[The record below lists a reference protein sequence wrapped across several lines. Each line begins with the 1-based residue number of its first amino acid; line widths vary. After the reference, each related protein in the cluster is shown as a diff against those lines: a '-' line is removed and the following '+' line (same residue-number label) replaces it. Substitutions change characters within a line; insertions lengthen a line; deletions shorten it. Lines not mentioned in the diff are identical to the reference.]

1 MNRATLLLLGAALVA
16 IVWAGTVRNAASD
29 KPLGLFTSLPILWN
43 EGADLS
49 AELDGSVAPHWA
61 RQVLPRLGRLVPLD
75 LLTAGS
81 LARTERLIVAQ
92 PRALAPDENVALDD
106 WVRQGGQLLLFADPA
121 LTVESSLPISDP
133 RRPQA
138 AVMLSPILT
147 RWGLDLR
154 FDEAQPLGEEQ
165 RDVQGAAVPVN
176 LPGQF
181 ALLPGSTCR
190 LSSAGLAADCRVGK
204 GRVVAI
210 ADAALLDPQD
220 PDGSRSTALT
230 KLIEAVLQ

>member
-1 MNRATLLLLGAALVA
+1 MSRATLLLLGAALVA
-16 IVWAGTVRNAASD
+16 IVWAGTVRKAASD

-61 RQVLPRLGRLVPLD
+61 RQGLPRHGRLVPLD
-75 LLTAGS
+75 LLTARS
-81 LARTERLIVAQ
+81 LARTERLILAQ

-106 WVRQGGQLLLFADPA
+106 WVRQGGQLLLLADPA
-121 LTVESSLPISDP
+121 LTAESSLPISDP

-165 RDVQGAAVPVN
+165 RDVLGAAVPVN

-190 LSSAGLAADCRVGK
+190 LSSAGLAADCRIGK

-230 KLIEAVLQ
+230 MLIEAVLQ